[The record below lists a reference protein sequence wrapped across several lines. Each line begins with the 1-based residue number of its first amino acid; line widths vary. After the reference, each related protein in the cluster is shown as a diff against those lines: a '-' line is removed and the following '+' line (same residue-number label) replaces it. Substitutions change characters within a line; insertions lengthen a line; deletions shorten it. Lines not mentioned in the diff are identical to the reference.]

1 MIFGI
6 GVDLVEI
13 DRIQENLVKHGERF
27 EAKVFTHTEREYCR
41 RMPIPAQ
48 HYAARFAAKEAFLKA
63 LGTGWANGVTWQDV
77 GIENLP
83 SGMPQLVVTGR
94 AMELAREYGV
104 GAMHVSLSHSRGHAV
119 AVVVLEKAADEGD
132 ES

>member
-13 DRIQENLVKHGERF
+13 ERIQENLTKHGERF
-27 EAKVFTHTEREYCR
+27 ETKVFTPTEREYCR

-63 LGTGWANGVTWQDV
+63 LGTGWAKGITWQDV
-77 GIENLP
+77 GVENLP
-83 SGMPQLVVTGR
+83 SGMPRLVITGR
-94 AMELAREYGV
+94 AQELALQYGV
-104 GAMHVSLSHSRGHAV
+104 GEMYVTLSHSRGHAM
-119 AVVVLEKAADEGD
+119 AVVVLEKSSSG
-132 ES
+132 